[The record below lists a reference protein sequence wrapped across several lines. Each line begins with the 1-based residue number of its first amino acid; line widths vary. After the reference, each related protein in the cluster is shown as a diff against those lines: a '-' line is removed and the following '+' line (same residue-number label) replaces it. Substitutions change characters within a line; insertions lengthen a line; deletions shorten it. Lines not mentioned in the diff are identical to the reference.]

1 MVVAITDFIFY
12 LISFIVVT
20 YANNK
25 SDDTTALLD
34 RILQGYDKR
43 LRPGFGGLPTTV
55 KTDIMVR
62 SMGPISEKK
71 MIYSMDCYFRQYW
84 IDKRLSF
91 NASVE
96 PINQVTL
103 NVKMLNKIWAP
114 DTVFLNGGH
123 SYVHMITSPN
133 KFVRLS
139 ANGSVYLSQR
149 LTIKAT
155 CPMHLEKFPMDSQKC
170 PLFVAS
176 FAYGS
181 NDVSY
186 KWRYGDLKAVSIAGG
201 MTMSQFDLINIEASH
216 FTEFFK
222 GVPHSIVSVNF
233 HLRRHTGYF
242 LIQVYVPC
250 CLLVVLSWVSF
261 WINREATADRIA
273 LGTTTVLT
281 MTFLALDSRDDL
293 PRVSYSTALDVYV
306 AMCFL
311 FVFASIVQFAGVHH
325 FTKYGIAEKQ
335 EGFAASD
342 DSDDDSEEERY
353 IHEERINVQRTDSVA
368 KHGFCYMC
376 VQCLGKFLKCLL
388 HSRNNKFKRHVRN
401 ALGLNSVSKIDK
413 VSRVLFPMA
422 FTTLNIVYWVSYL
435 TH

>member
-1 MVVAITDFIFY
+1 MSFLY
-12 LISFIVVT
+12 LDHNTSE
-20 YANNK
+20 
-25 SDDTTALLD
+25 LLD
-34 RILQGYDKR
+34 RLLQGYDKR
-43 LRPGFGGLPTTV
+43 LRPGFGGLPTRV

-71 MIYSMDCYFRQYW
+71 MAYSMDCYFRQYW
-84 IDKRLSF
+84 TDQRLSF

-96 PINQVTL
+96 PIAQVTL
-103 NVKMLNKIWAP
+103 NVKMLNRIWFP

-181 NDVSY
+181 SDVFY
-186 KWRYGDLKAVSIAGG
+186 EWRYGDLKAVSIAGG
-201 MTMSQFDLINIEASH
+201 MTMSQFDLINIEAGH
-216 FTEFFK
+216 FIEIFK

-242 LIQVYVPC
+242 LIQVYLPC

-261 WINREATADRIA
+261 WINREAASDRIA

-311 FVFASIVQFAGVHH
+311 FVFASIVQFAGIELQNSYQQNQH
-325 FTKYGIAEKQ
+325 I
-335 EGFAASD
+335 
-342 DSDDDSEEERY
+342 R
-353 IHEERINVQRTDSVA
+353 RTSSIV
-368 KHGFCYMC
+368 KHGFCPVC
-376 VQCLGKFLKCLL
+376 VQCLGKFLKCLMNT
-388 HSRNNKFKRHVRN
+388 RNNKFKRHVRN

-413 VSRVLFPMA
+413 VSRILFPVA